1 MVIYIYG
8 EDSYR
13 SRQYLSDQITKFKT
27 ARDPQGYNVAIFD
40 AQKVEPGKILSE
52 ILSSPFLA
60 EKRLIVVEN
69 ILSISDKDFLG
80 GLIERIEEKKIPES
94 NIVIFWQSEKLSKV
108 KEAKELE
115 AILKKEKYAQEFEAL
130 AGSALSAWIS
140 TEVKKR
146 NGKISNQAVSYLAQN
161 TAGDIWFLTS
171 LLDQL
176 VAYTSG
182 EEIGLSQVNLFLDEK
197 VDDNAFNMVDAVVSG
212 NKKQAYKLLQEQ
224 RRMGEDN
231 FKIFG
236 LIVWQFRTLLAARSL
251 FDISENMSSDAMAK
265 ELGIHPFVLKKS
277 LSLVKRYNKKQLND
291 IYAQLLDLD
300 FKAKTGQADLG
311 LGLDLLIQ
319 KI

>member
-13 SRQYLSDQITKFKT
+13 SRQYLSDQITKFKI

-40 AQKVEPGKILSE
+40 AQKDEPGKILSE

-69 ILSISDKDFLG
+69 ILSISDKEFLG
-80 GLIERIEEKKIPES
+80 GLIERIKEQKIPES

-115 AILKKEKYAQEFEAL
+115 AVLKKEKYAQEFAAL
-130 AGSALSAWIS
+130 EGSALSAWIVA
-140 TEVKKR
+140 EVKKR
-146 NGKISNQAVSYLAQN
+146 NGNISNPAVSYLAQN

-176 VAYTSG
+176 TAYTAG
-182 EEIGLSQVNLFLDEK
+182 KEIELSQVNLFLDEK
-197 VDDNAFNMVDAVVSG
+197 VDDNAFNMVEAVVSG

-224 RRMGEDN
+224 RRIGEDN

-236 LIVWQFRTLLAARSL
+236 LIVWQFRILLAGRSL
-251 FDISENMSSDAMAK
+251 FEVGENMSSDAMAK
-265 ELGIHPFVLKKS
+265 ELGIHPFVLKKN
-277 LSLVKRYNKKQLND
+277 LSLIKRYNKKQLSD
-291 IYAQLLDLD
+291 IYSQLLDMD
-300 FKAKTGQADLG
+300 WKAKTGQADLG
-311 LGLDLLIQ
+311 LALDLLVYHI
-319 KI
+319 

>member
-13 SRQYLSDQITKFKT
+13 SRQYLSDQIEKFKT

-40 AQKVEPGKILSE
+40 AQKDEPGKILSE

-69 ILSISDKDFLG
+69 ILSISDKEFLG
-80 GLIERIEEKKIPES
+80 GLIERIEDKKIPES

-115 AILKKEKYAQEFEAL
+115 AILKKEKYVQEFVAL
-130 AGSALSAWIS
+130 EGPALSAWITS
-140 TEVKKR
+140 EVKKR
-146 NGKISNQAVSYLAQN
+146 NGKISHPAISYLAQN
-161 TAGDIWFLTS
+161 TVGDIWFLSS

-176 VAYTSG
+176 TAYAAG
-182 EEIGLSQVNLFLDEK
+182 KEIELSQVNLFLDEK
-197 VDDNAFNMVDAVVSG
+197 VDDNAFNMVEAVVSG

-224 RRMGEDN
+224 RRIGEDN

-236 LIVWQFRTLLAARSL
+236 LIVWQFRILLAARSL
-251 FDISENMSSDAMAK
+251 FEVSENMSSDAMAK
-265 ELGIHPFVLKKS
+265 ELGIHPFVLKKN
-277 LSLVKRYNKKQLND
+277 LSLIKRYNKKQLSD
-291 IYAQLLDLD
+291 IYAQLLEMDL
-300 FKAKTGQADLG
+300 KAKTGGSDLG
-311 LGLDLLIQ
+311 LELELLINR
-319 KI
+319 I

>member
-52 ILSSPFLA
+52 ILSAPFLA

-80 GLIERIEEKKIPES
+80 LMIERIKEKNIPES

-115 AILKKEKYAQEFEAL
+115 TILKKEKYAQEFDVL
-130 AGSALSAWIS
+130 VGSALSAWIS
-140 TEVKKR
+140 AEVKKR
-146 NGKISNQAVSYLAQN
+146 NGKISNQAVNYLAQN
-161 TAGDIWFLTS
+161 TAGDIWFITS

-182 EEIGLSQVNLFLDEK
+182 EEISLSQVNLFLDEK

-251 FDISENMSSDAMAK
+251 FEVSESMSSDTMAK

-277 LSLVKRYNKKQLND
+277 LSLVKRYNKKQLSD

-300 FKAKTGQADLG
+300 FKAKTGQSDLG